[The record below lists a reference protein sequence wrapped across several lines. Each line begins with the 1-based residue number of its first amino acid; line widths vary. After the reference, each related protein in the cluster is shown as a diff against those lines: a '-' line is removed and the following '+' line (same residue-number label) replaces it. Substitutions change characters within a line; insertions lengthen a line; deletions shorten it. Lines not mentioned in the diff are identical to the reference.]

1 MAVPADRST
10 DSVRSGIRSLMT
22 ILIILQSMHYIMRET
37 NSLDMFFKN
46 TFLRLGVSETT
57 VVWIA
62 NRAHCNSLSGD

>member
-10 DSVRSGIRSLMT
+10 DSVRSGIRSLM
-22 ILIILQSMHYIMRET
+22 IILQSMHYIMRET